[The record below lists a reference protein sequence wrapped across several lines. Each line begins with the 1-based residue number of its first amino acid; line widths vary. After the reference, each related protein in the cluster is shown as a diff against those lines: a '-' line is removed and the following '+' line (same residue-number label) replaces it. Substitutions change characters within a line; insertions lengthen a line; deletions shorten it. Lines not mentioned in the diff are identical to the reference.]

1 MKTWLTS
8 LISLFLWQL
17 PVSLSE
23 EGRWQGVQG
32 AGVVGSLVC
41 EATYCLNCC
50 HTRLVCNKGQVRHSG
65 RNLFC
70 PTAFSS
76 QLNKS
81 RFFAS
86 LTPVASASSEHLP
99 SVAARSV
106 LGPLCFYLGPF
117 FSLLFQAG
125 RSNVSPSPAP
135 YWRIRPSSC
144 TTRLRLPWTPSPKR
158 WVWHTRA
165 LIRNILRV
173 VVVVLI

>member
-1 MKTWLTS
+1 M
-8 LISLFLWQL
+8 
-17 PVSLSE
+17 
-23 EGRWQGVQG
+23 
-32 AGVVGSLVC
+32 VGSLVC

-106 LGPLCFYLGPF
+106 LGPLCFYLGHF
-117 FSLLFQAG
+117 FSFCFRRGEATCRHRPLHTEESAHPPVRRGYVFPGLHHRRG
-125 RSNVSPSPAP
+125 GSDTHRRSSATFSE
-135 YWRIRPSSC
+135 
-144 TTRLRLPWTPSPKR
+144 TPSCSFNR
-158 WVWHTRA
+158 TDAHSARYCVITY
-165 LIRNILRV
+165 LL
-173 VVVVLI
+173 